1 MKYTNYVKIEIKE
14 ENYTPFGN
22 WRNVLPYN
30 FSSRNKTKQTNKQ
43 TSKQQ
48 SDLLTLTVSCEESS
62 CLIRS
67 KKEKK
72 KQNRK

>member
-1 MKYTNYVKIEIKE
+1 MKCKNYVRIEIKE
-14 ENYTPFGN
+14 ENYKPFGN
-22 WRNVLPYN
+22 WRKVLPYN

-43 TSKQQ
+43 
-48 SDLLTLTVSCEESS
+48 SDLLTLTVSCEKSS

-72 KQNRK
+72 TKPKIK

>member
-1 MKYTNYVKIEIKE
+1 MKCTNYVKIEIKE

-43 TSKQQ
+43 ANNK
-48 SDLLTLTVSCEESS
+48 V
-62 CLIRS
+62 IY
-67 KKEKK
+67 
-72 KQNRK
+72 

>member
-14 ENYTPFGN
+14 ENYTSFGN

-43 TSKQQ
+43 ANNK
-48 SDLLTLTVSCEESS
+48 V
-62 CLIRS
+62 IY
-67 KKEKK
+67 
-72 KQNRK
+72 